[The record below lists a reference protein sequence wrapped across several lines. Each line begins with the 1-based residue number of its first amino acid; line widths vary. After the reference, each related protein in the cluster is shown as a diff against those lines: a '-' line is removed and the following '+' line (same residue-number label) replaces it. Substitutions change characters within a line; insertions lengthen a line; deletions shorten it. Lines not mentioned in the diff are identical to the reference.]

1 MATGRL
7 GAATLLATTDT
18 SIYTVPSSTF
28 TVATVSICNRN
39 ATSVTVRLALAVAAT
54 PAANGSEYL
63 EFGVTIP
70 ANSVLERTGIVMKA
84 TEQLVVYSSAAN
96 VSAVVYGIETSTV

>member
-18 SIYTVPSSTF
+18 SIYIVPASIF

-39 ATSVTVRLALAVAAT
+39 ATAVTVRLALAAAAT

-70 ANSVLERTGIVMKA
+70 ANSVLERTGIVMAA
-84 TEQLVVYSSAAN
+84 TQQLVVYSSSAN
-96 VSAVVYGIETSTV
+96 VSAVAYGIETSTA

>member
-18 SIYTVPSSTF
+18 SIYTVPGNIF

-39 ATSVTVRLALAVAAT
+39 ATSVTVRLAHAAAAT

-63 EFGVTIP
+63 EYGVTIP

-84 TEQLVVYSSAAN
+84 TEQLVVYSSTAN
-96 VSAVVYGIETSTV
+96 VSAVVYGIETTTA

>member
-18 SIYTVPSSTF
+18 SIYSVPSNTF

-39 ATSVTVRLALAVAAT
+39 ATSVTVRLAHAAAAT

-84 TEQLVVYSSAAN
+84 TEQLVVYSSTAN
-96 VSAVVYGIETSTV
+96 VSAVVYGIETTTA